1 MIVALIIKM
10 PVETEKK
17 ACAKEVV
24 KKQNAQD
31 QLDSIPDNI
40 QVSGLNNED
49 FDGDTTNKLGT
60 RVEQNAEMST
70 DRTSDM

>member
-1 MIVALIIKM
+1 MMVALIIKM
-10 PVETEKK
+10 PVEMEKK

-40 QVSGLNNED
+40 QVSGLSCDD
-49 FDGDTTNKLGT
+49 FDGDTINELGT
-60 RVEQNAEMST
+60 RVEQDAEMST
-70 DRTSDM
+70 DRTLYT